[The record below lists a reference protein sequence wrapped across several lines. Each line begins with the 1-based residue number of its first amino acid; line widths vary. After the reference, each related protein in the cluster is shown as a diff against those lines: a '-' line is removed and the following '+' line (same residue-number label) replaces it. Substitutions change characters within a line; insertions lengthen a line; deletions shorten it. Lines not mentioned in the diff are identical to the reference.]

1 MNEEGVAQFNEF
13 RFDRSSSVTNSVLRI
28 TACYIRLK
36 HCTILY
42 DAVTGNETESG
53 NPNIV
58 LRFKNAGGLKMS
70 GINFINT

>member
-1 MNEEGVAQFNEF
+1 MYSTEGGEP
-13 RFDRSSSVTNSVLRI
+13 I
-28 TACYIRLK
+28 
-36 HCTILY
+36 ILY